1 MNRAPQDLIDSLLL
15 KGSAESALRAL
26 RQSGYTIGI
35 HQLHTRVSQ
44 LNASGKRKAIP
55 QKGRKMPATFAV
67 EIPKGRSLEG
77 CEKLLAAQIR
87 ADQVSHGP
95 MAAWRARH
103 PFLEMA
109 A

>member
-1 MNRAPQDLIDSLLL
+1 MNAPQSLIDSLLL

-26 RQSGYTIGI
+26 RQTGYTVGI

-44 LNASGKRKAIP
+44 LNAAGVRQAIP
-55 QKGRKMPATFAV
+55 QKGRKMPANFAV

-87 ADQVSHGP
+87 AGQVMP
-95 MAAWRARH
+95 AAMASWEARH
-103 PFLEMA
+103 GEVRLA

>member
-1 MNRAPQDLIDSLLL
+1 MNAPQDLIDRLLL

-26 RQSGYTIGI
+26 REGGYTISI

-44 LNASGKRKAIP
+44 LNASGQRKVIP
-55 QKGRKMPATFAV
+55 QKGRKMPANFAV

-87 ADQVSHGP
+87 AGQVMP
-95 MAAWRARH
+95 AAMASWEARH
-103 PFLEMA
+103 GEVRLA